1 MRSALIGSTG
11 FVGSTLL
18 RQTSFDEQFHSTD
31 IERIRGQSYGLL
43 VCAGAPAEKWKANRD
58 PESDRANLQRLMQCL
73 AEVHAE
79 HVVLISTVDVYPVP
93 VGVDEGTTID
103 PEAGSAYGRHR
114 FELEVFVRDRFD
126 TTCVRLPGL
135 FGRGLKKNVIYD
147 FLNNNETGAICP
159 DSVYQFYG
167 LDDLWRDIAQVR
179 AHGLSLVN
187 FGVEPVSVRDVARE
201 GLGIEF
207 EKPLAVNA
215 VRYDM
220 HTRYAGLLGGTG
232 VYLRSRHQVLAAIR
246 DFAEAWRRERA

>member
-11 FVGSTLL
+11 FVGGTLL
-18 RQTSFDEQFHSTD
+18 RQASFDEQFHSTD
-31 IERIRGQSYGLL
+31 IENIRGRSYDLL
-43 VCAGAPAEKWKANRD
+43 VCAGAPAEKWKANRA
-58 PESDRANLQRLMQCL
+58 PEQDRASLQRLMQCL

-79 HVVLISTVDVYPVP
+79 HVVLISTVDVYAVP
-93 VGVDEGTTID
+93 VGVDEDTAID
-103 PEAGSAYGRHR
+103 SVATSAYGRHR

-147 FLNNNETGAICP
+147 FLNHNETSAICP
-159 DSVYQFYG
+159 ESVFQFYC

-179 AHGLSLVN
+179 AHGLGVVN
-187 FGVEPVSVRDVARE
+187 FAVEPVSVRDVARE

-207 EKPLAVNA
+207 ENPRAVNA

-220 HTRYAGLLGGTG
+220 RTRYAGLLGGAG
-232 VYLRSRHQVLAAIR
+232 AYLRSRHEVLAAIR
-246 DFAEAWRRERA
+246 DFAGAWRRERA